1 MSNFEKDTQY
11 WNNQF
16 QTMFGEEFTPF
27 AFQRKVAQHLLSGRN
42 VILQA
47 PTGAGKTKAALF
59 PFLLAQQENIPFPR
73 KLLYTTPMRVL
84 AKSFYTNFQES
95 PRGKQNIFKAE
106 IQTGENQDDR
116 QFRSDL
122 IFTTIDQVLSSFLNI
137 PYALGLRQ
145 GNVNAGAVVGA
156 YLVFDEFH
164 LFDPDTSL
172 GTVIEML
179 KMLNGI
185 TPFLLMTATFS
196 EPLLERLSECFNAE
210 VIPVTDAELKQIPS
224 QRGKRREYQ
233 VANQPLLDSTDAII
247 AQHQQRSIIICNT
260 VARAQKMYQS
270 LQNDPHRDTRTE
282 VLLLHSRFLK
292 QDRRAKEDT
301 VRERFKEGA
310 DYYNVI
316 LVATQVIE
324 VGLDITCENLHT
336 ELAPASAIFQRAGR
350 CARFEN
356 ESGTVRIYPL
366 PPRTHGSL
374 NYAPYEKEI
383 CEATMEAF
391 QQRNGKVLD
400 FGAEQEVINEVH
412 RESDE
417 KILAGLESRRTRN
430 RISEAISGQELAL
443 AHELIRKNDSR
454 TLLVHD
460 KPETLDKPF
469 RVEGFSLYQGTLS
482 GAWDKLQQEAQK
494 QGLSWSLK
502 YPDEAD
508 DNSPDSRAAIVYD
521 WLKVKDKE
529 TLGISPLF
537 VVHPQ
542 LVAYDSEVG
551 FQLEAGIQPCVLSVS
566 DDEATIEREFSKGYH
581 RETYTEHIEH
591 LLNAYNSGLAT
602 EISYAASL
610 AAEISYAASQLEE
623 KLGADKNA
631 IDQAIRLC
639 IALHDVGKLTI
650 EWQNWAH
657 QWQQAV
663 GESICENY
671 MAAHTDYDRTSPTI
685 REMEKRFHVKRPGHA
700 VESVWVIA
708 PLLAKIFGKEQKDL
722 AEACFTAIGRHH
734 APQARNCSAYTLH
747 PAAPSE
753 IKAVLQETGHLG
765 QMAQMHLGS
774 LRKQAKP
781 IKPFSYF
788 VQPDNTL
795 ALLTYFLIV
804 RALRL
809 ADQEATSQVSR

>member
-1 MSNFEKDTQY
+1 MSNFDKDEQCLDD
-11 WNNQF
+11 QF
-16 QTMFGEEFTPF
+16 QRMFEFTPF
-27 AFQRKVAQHLLSGRN
+27 AFQRKVAQHLLNGRN

-73 KLLYTTPMRVL
+73 KMLYTTPMRVL
-84 AKSFYTNFQES
+84 AKSFHTDFQEY
-95 PRGKQNIFKAE
+95 PIQQQMNFNAK

-196 EPLLERLSECFNAE
+196 EPLLKRLSEYFNAE
-210 VIPVTDAELKQIPS
+210 VVPVTEAELKQIPS
-224 QRGKRREYQ
+224 QRGKRREYKI
-233 VANQPLLDSTDAII
+233 VNQTLLDSTDTVI
-247 AQHQQRSIIICNT
+247 AQHQQRSIVICNT
-260 VARAQKMYQS
+260 VARAQEMYQS
-270 LQNDPHRDTRTE
+270 LQENSQRSTCTE

-292 QDRRAKEDT
+292 KDRKIKEDMI
-301 VRERFKEGA
+301 RKRFKRSAGP
-310 DYYNVI
+310 DNVI

-350 CARFEN
+350 CARFEK
-356 ESGTVRIYPL
+356 ESGTVRIYPV
-366 PPRTHGSL
+366 PSRPDGSL
-374 NYAPYEKEI
+374 NYAPYENGI
-383 CEATMEAF
+383 CEATMKSF

-400 FGAEQEVINEVH
+400 FAAEQAIINEVH

-417 KILAGLESRRTRN
+417 KILAGLEARPIRN

-443 AHELIRKNDSR
+443 ARELIRKNDSR

-469 RVEGFSLYQGTLS
+469 RVEGFSLYHGTLF
-482 GAWDKLQQEAQK
+482 GAWDKLQQEARK
-494 QGLSWSLK
+494 QRLSWSLK
-502 YPDEAD
+502 YPVEVE
-508 DNSPDSRAAIVYD
+508 DNSPNSRTAITYN
-521 WLKVKDKE
+521 WCEVKDKE
-529 TLGISPLF
+529 TLGISPMF
-537 VVHPQ
+537 VVHPR
-542 LVAYDSEVG
+542 LVAYDAEMG
-551 FQLEAGIQPCVLSVS
+551 FRLEAGEKPCVLSIP
-566 DDEATIEREFSKGYH
+566 DDEATPEREFSKGYY

-591 LLNAYNSGLAT
+591 LLNAYDSGL
-602 EISYAASL
+602 S
-610 AAEISYAASQLEE
+610 AELCYAASQLEH
-623 KLGADKNA
+623 KLGADMGA
-631 IDQAIRLC
+631 IDRAIRLC
-639 IALHDVGKLTI
+639 IALHDVGKLTV

-657 QWQQAV
+657 KWQQEV
-663 GESICENY
+663 GQPIPENY
-671 MAAHTDYDRTSPTI
+671 MAAHTDYNRGNSAV
-685 REMEKRFHVKRPGHA
+685 REKEKQFPVKRPPHA
-700 VESVWVIA
+700 VESMRAVA
-708 PLLAKIFGKEQKDL
+708 PLLLATFGEDQEILLKASL
-722 AEACFTAIGRHH
+722 TAIARHH
-734 APQARNCSAYTLH
+734 TPKADQYQTYKLH
-747 PAAPSE
+747 PAFQTSIETALQMIGAAGQVAQTHLEKICRQDQPRSLTGMFVSPS
-753 IKAVLQETGHLG
+753 KT
-765 QMAQMHLGS
+765 S
-774 LRKQAKP
+774 
-781 IKPFSYF
+781 S
-788 VQPDNTL
+788 
-795 ALLTYFLIV
+795 LLTYFLIV

-809 ADQEATSQVSR
+809 ADQEATSQVSIKE